1 MGSKLIMSIDLWAA
15 VSKSTIQMLTPHVDA
30 ANPSLEGD

>member
-1 MGSKLIMSIDLWAA
+1 VA
-15 VSKSTIQMLTPHVDA
+15 VSKSTIQMLTPHVGA